1 MTRKSFTLAVGA
13 VVVLLLSP
21 ALFMFQVRQ
30 TEVAVVTTFGRAT
43 RPITQPGPYFKWP
56 PPIQRVHKFDQ
67 RIQNYESAFEQVL
80 TPDGYNLLI
89 MVYAGWNI
97 SDPQVFFPR
106 FGGSIARA
114 QESLEIL
121 VRNAYSAVVGK
132 HPFSHFISTDP
143 KELKFD
149 AIEAEMLSKVKE
161 DARTRNLGIDVK
173 FFGIKKIGLPE
184 SVTELVFERMRSE
197 RQVLEN
203 KIKFEGEREASAIR
217 SAADLESARLLTD
230 AEAQAKKVIGE
241 GEREAAKHLEVFK
254 QEPDLAAFLLQLDGL
269 QSLLKERATLVL
281 DLETFPLNALKG
293 NPVVAPSQAGVVL
306 PSPAPSGTNAAPL
319 TSKNP

>member
-1 MTRKSFTLAVGA
+1 MTRKSFTLAIGA
-13 VVVLLLSP
+13 VVVLMLSP

-43 RPITQPGPYFKWP
+43 RPITEPGLKLKWP

-80 TPDGYNLLI
+80 TPDGYNFLI

-97 SDPQVFFPR
+97 SDPAVFFPR
-106 FGGSIARA
+106 FGGSMAEA
-114 QESLEIL
+114 QKSLEALI
-121 VRNAYSAVVGK
+121 RNAYSAVVGN
-132 HPFSHFISTDP
+132 HPFSHFISADP

-149 AIEAEMLSKVKE
+149 EIEAEMFNRVKE
-161 DARTRNLGIDVK
+161 DARSRNFGIDIK
-173 FFGIKKIGLPE
+173 FFGIKKLGLPE

-197 RQVLEN
+197 RQVVEN
-203 KIKFEGEREASAIR
+203 KIKFEGEREASVIR
-217 SAADLESARLLTD
+217 SAANLESARLLTD

-293 NPVVAPSQAGVVL
+293 NPAVAPSKAGVAL
-306 PSPAPSGTNAAPL
+306 PSPAPSGTNAPL